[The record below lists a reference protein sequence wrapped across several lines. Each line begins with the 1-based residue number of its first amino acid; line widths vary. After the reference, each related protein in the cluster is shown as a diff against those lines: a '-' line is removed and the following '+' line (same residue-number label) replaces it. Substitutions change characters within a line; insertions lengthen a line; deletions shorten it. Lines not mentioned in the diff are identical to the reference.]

1 MHKANPNIVA
11 VDAGD
16 LLFDVP
22 NPPPADRATAERK
35 MRLLLQAY
43 NDCQYDA
50 LNIGINDL
58 ALGTNFLRRLQSVAR
73 YPLLSANIQDD
84 QGNPVFKP
92 YVLVKREE
100 MTIAVVGV
108 TSGNALAD
116 TVHFADLVETARQVR
131 QQIGAKADYAIL
143 LASVYNPDAE
153 RLQKADLPYD
163 LIVRSH
169 TIRASRMLDKASNGY
184 YVETGKEGSYV
195 QLVQIK
201 ESETQQQIVDL
212 STEKQRLRF
221 IQSRLEQFD
230 KLAGDEKIED
240 KYDQGT
246 VTFVHSLRQ
255 QKEELEQTISDNPNY
270 IALDVITL
278 GSTVPDAS
286 EWVQKVDA
294 FKEYS
299 DQMARQ

>member
-1 MHKANPNIVA
+1 MQ
-11 VDAGD
+11 
-16 LLFDVP
+16 
-22 NPPPADRATAERK
+22 
-35 MRLLLQAY
+35 LLLQAY

-58 ALGTNFLRRLQSVAR
+58 ALGGNFLRRLQSAAE
-73 YPLLSANIQDD
+73 YPFISANIQDN
-84 QGNPVFKP
+84 QGHPVFKP
-92 YVLVKREE
+92 YVLIKRDN
-100 MTIAVVGV
+100 MTIAIAGV

-116 TVHFADLVETARQVR
+116 TVHFADLVQTARDVR
-131 QQIGAKADYAIL
+131 KQIGSNADYAVL

-163 LIVRSH
+163 LIIRSH
-169 TIRASRMLDKASNGY
+169 TIRASRMLDKASKGY
-184 YVETGKEGSYV
+184 FAETGKEGRYV

-201 ESETQQQIVDL
+201 ESNAQQPLVDL
-212 STEKQRLRF
+212 SMEKQRLRF
-221 IQSRLEQFD
+221 IQSRLKQFD
-230 KLAGDEKIED
+230 KLAGDQKIED

-278 GSTVPDAS
+278 GSTVPDNT
-286 EWVQKVDA
+286 EWAQKVKA
-294 FKEYS
+294 FQEYYS
-299 DQMARQ
+299 QVATQ